1 MHTPVK
7 QGQLASVCLKE
18 WGLYFLQVELRT
30 CEVTWI
36 FVTHLA
42 GRGYLDDIM
51 FRSLTLRLLLLYSNN
66 EMECLKLGLPLEI
79 QNLYGH
85 HLL

>member
-1 MHTPVK
+1 MHTPMK
-7 QGQLASVCLKE
+7 RGQLASVCLEE

-30 CEVTWI
+30 SEVTWI

-42 GRGYLDDIM
+42 GRGYLGATM
-51 FRSLTLRLLLLYSNN
+51 FRSLNLRLLLLYSNS
-66 EMECLKLGLPLEI
+66 EMECLKLGLPLEV
-79 QNLYGH
+79 QNLYSY

>member
-1 MHTPVK
+1 MHTPMK
-7 QGQLASVCLKE
+7 QGQLASVCLEE

-42 GRGYLDDIM
+42 GRGYLGATM
-51 FRSLTLRLLLLYSNN
+51 FRSLNLRLLLLYSN
-66 EMECLKLGLPLEI
+66 EMECLKLGLHLEV
-79 QNLYGH
+79 QNLYGY